1 MKVEFKARFKGLEVL
16 DKGKVRVLVEPVDI
30 LTYDNKT
37 FFKVVVSDDTNVAKM
52 LKTIKTQLP
61 LDIDG
66 VNGIVL
72 LPLPKNKTIATTP
85 KSSCF
90 IRILSLLSSGQAI
103 NVMVADEE
111 LTKIEIA

>member
-1 MKVEFKARFKGLEVL
+1 MQVEFRARFKGLEVL
-16 DKGKVRVLVEPVDI
+16 DNDKIQVLLEPVDI
-30 LTYDNKT
+30 LTYDNKA
-37 FFKVVVSDDTNVAKM
+37 FFKVVVSGDTNAVEM
-52 LKTIKTQLP
+52 FKTITQQLP

-66 VNGIVL
+66 ANGMVL

-103 NVMVADEE
+103 NVMVADNE